1 MLSDSI
7 IYHPV
12 RVDEN
17 GDILPWFSANLGQ
30 SYDDAL
36 ERVWKFWKNVET
48 DSNGMPYYLNHQVWR
63 ANHDKRGLGGDQ
75 IMMALSSWDL
85 YYDYTGDEAVL
96 DNM

>member
-1 MLSDSI
+1 MKNIARIFIIGAAAMATGCSQDHNTYNGLSDDIIHAESDTVLSDSI

-36 ERVWKFWKNVET
+36 ERVWKFWKN
-48 DSNGMPYYLNHQVWR
+48 M
-63 ANHDKRGLGGDQ
+63 
-75 IMMALSSWDL
+75 
-85 YYDYTGDEAVL
+85 
-96 DNM
+96 